1 MIDIVN
7 HKDCPRSRQIASLL
21 AAFKYMLEEMTQ
33 NQLDELDRRM
43 MYTPTMTN
51 DENALVEAFGL
62 DTTEE

>member
-33 NQLDELDRRM
+33 NQLDELEDVVV
-43 MYTPTMTN
+43 N
-51 DENALVEAFGL
+51 FDHENALVEAFGL

>member
-33 NQLDELDRRM
+33 NQLDELEDSVV
-43 MYTPTMTN
+43 TN